1 MPTRT
6 RGARPEQSR
15 AARDYWLRKLPSDHV
30 RERVLARRIASACD
44 GAGGL
49 ADAKEAIRA
58 LREALE
64 PKLCAEEESILP
76 GLEEQGDHELVAR
89 TRREHATLRALVH
102 AATSDSARPVL
113 RTLADLLEQYLC
125 FEEQFL
131 RKAVE
136 GHFALRAPDSG
147 KRRRL

>member
-1 MPTRT
+1 MPRT
-6 RGARPEQSR
+6 AREPRPEQSR
-15 AARDYWLRKLPSDHV
+15 AARDCWLRKLPSDHD

-44 GAGGL
+44 GIGGL

-58 LREALE
+58 LLEELE

-76 GLEEQGDHELVAR
+76 GLEEQGDHELVVR
-89 TRREHATLRALVH
+89 TRREHATLRALIH
-102 AATSDSARPVL
+102 AATSDAARPVL

-125 FEEQFL
+125 FEEQLL

-136 GHFALRAPDSG
+136 GHSARQVASG
-147 KRRRL
+147 